1 MRLRG
6 TSRRGEWH
14 NAGHPRPATMSP
26 PSAPEP
32 RPPDV
37 LIIEDDDDMARIVE
51 HRLRREGYDVIRAS
65 NGREGLERLSRAPLP
80 RLVTLDVMMP
90 FVNGFDVLREI
101 RTRADLQGL
110 PVLMLTSMAREEDVV
125 RGLRTGVT
133 DYLTKPFKPGELVA
147 RVKRLLGPATGLK

>member
-1 MRLRG
+1 MRAPLR
-6 TSRRGEWH
+6 
-14 NAGHPRPATMSP
+14 ATMSP
-26 PSAPEP
+26 NPNLPPA
-32 RPPDV
+32 PDV
-37 LIIEDDDDMARIVE
+37 LIIEDDDDMARMVE
-51 HRLRREGYDVIRAS
+51 HRLRREGYDVIRARD
-65 NGREGLERLSRAPLP
+65 GREGLERLARTPRP

-101 RTRADLQGL
+101 RARPELEGL

-147 RVKRLLGPATGLK
+147 RVKRLLGPAEGTG